1 MNMTL
6 DETKK
11 YSGSSHLSK
20 YDLVYKVPSRC
31 WQDGLTIGNG
41 DLAAIVWEN
50 GSSQLE
56 YQVNH
61 ARIWDKRLVK
71 YNRFRM
77 DHIRKIAEEG
87 LSFKNEMLK
96 EWDPSSPPFADV
108 QTPCSGG
115 QLRIVPGI
123 VQQFA
128 PGYRITKKLSL
139 KDAVIETNLDK
150 HLSHPRIRSFVC
162 SHENIL
168 AISVRDVS
176 LMTAFQN
183 RIELF
188 CYPEKD
194 YEPAE
199 LHAEGSVMYFFRRL
213 PTISYIMAVKA
224 VPRGGGKNREYF
236 EKIVHPDNHKYGIPS
251 TEVNAS
257 CAKNHAFASLT
268 GDFDLFVTI
277 EAGSDLQEL
286 KETALKRLESA
297 AAAGIEELYREHCKY
312 WNDFWTKN
320 KVSLGNEFLEQLWY
334 LSNYHLR
341 CGMGGSI
348 PWGLCGPWFGNHQ
361 SNRSFLP
368 WNGFFTNDY
377 NAQCVP
383 LAADRVNRGD
393 LAVPTFEMLK
403 RQLAEAQKNA
413 ELYDQKGALYP
424 LSCGPSG
431 VDVSGGAY
439 RFCQGSGVY
448 WCLVMDHHYQR
459 SGDEK
464 FFSEIFYPILR
475 ECLIFFSGY
484 MIYDEQEDRYHLK
497 YSQNPELGYIH
508 LQDPIDTL
516 VFLKYALTVAVAS
529 SGKVK
534 EDPEN
539 LEKWRH
545 ILARFPKY
553 PHYDNGFLPLDGL
566 RWDHINHSR
575 TLACVFPAGEVD
587 PLKTDD
593 PLLPIALKELHS
605 NIWDCFMRSY
615 ACADGYHES
624 WTGKVY
630 HKALPACRLGDKEMA
645 WKYLSDMISGD
656 VKPNGLITHNP
667 AILAASRESE
677 KNIDIIPDMQVYHDC
692 GPEPITLAELAAG
705 RVWEECT
712 EDLECRERMY
722 PVIEGPAVYLLLI
735 SEMLMQSYN
744 GIIRLFPA
752 WNDRLDAS
760 FEGLSAEG
768 GITVSASCK
777 AGEVRWIKLSADKA
791 VDFKLLNPWK
801 DRTPEITP
809 AMPLT
814 IDSLIQGHLEAGMS
828 IVLRV
833 DGAEQPEF
841 SAVEENAPAVRTI
854 RFENGGGAILGKPEY
869 SDYYRFL
876 EELRGTTGDEIRL

>member
-1 MNMTL
+1 MKN
-6 DETKK
+6 EQYKK
-11 YSGSSHLSK
+11 EKEQSTDFISR
-20 YDLVYKVPSRC
+20 YDLIYKVPSRC

-41 DLAAIVWEN
+41 DLAAIAWEN

-61 ARIWDKRLVK
+61 SGLWDERTVK
-71 YNRFRM
+71 YNRFKM
-77 DHIRKIAEEG
+77 DHIRKIAEDG
-87 LSFKNEMLK
+87 TIFKNEMLK
-96 EWDPSSPPFADV
+96 ELDPSSPPFAEV
-108 QTPCSGG
+108 QTPCGGG
-115 QLRIVPGI
+115 QIRIVPGI

-128 PGYRITKKLSL
+128 PGYRITKRLSL

-150 HLSHPRIRSFVC
+150 HLSHPRVRSFV
-162 SHENIL
+162 SAQENIL

-188 CYPEKD
+188 CYPDKD
-194 YEPAE
+194 YEAPE
-199 LHAEGSVMYFFRRL
+199 LYAEGSVMYFIRRL
-213 PTISYIMAVKA
+213 PTMVYVMAVK
-224 VPRGGGKNREYF
+224 VIPRGGGTNREYF
-236 EKIVHPDNHKYGIPS
+236 EKIVHPNDHKYGEPS
-251 TEVNAS
+251 KSVNAS
-257 CAKNHAFASLT
+257 VARNHVFAALT
-268 GDFDLFVTI
+268 GDFDLLVSI
-277 EAGSDLQEL
+277 EVGEDSEKL
-286 KETALKRLESA
+286 KETVFRRLETA
-297 AAAGIEELYREHCKY
+297 AEAGIESLYQKHCEY
-312 WNDFWTKN
+312 WKEFWSRN
-320 KVSLGNEFLEQLWY
+320 KVSLGNGFLEQLWY

-393 LAVPTFEMLK
+393 LSVSTFKMLK

-413 ELYDQKGALYP
+413 ELYDQKGAYYP
-424 LSCGPSG
+424 VSCGPSG
-431 VDVSGGAY
+431 IDVSGGAY

-448 WCLVMDHHYQR
+448 WCLVLDHHYQR

-464 FFSEIFYPILR
+464 FFAEIFYPILR

-484 MIYDEQEDRYHLK
+484 MIFDKQENRYHLK

-516 VFLKYALTVAVAS
+516 VFLKYALTVATAS
-529 SGKVK
+529 AEKMK
-534 EDPEN
+534 ENAEI
-539 LEKWRH
+539 LEKWKH
-545 ILARFPKY
+545 MLTHFPEY
-553 PHYDNGFLPLDGL
+553 PRCENGFLPLDGL

-587 PLKTDD
+587 PLNPDD
-593 PLLPIALKELHS
+593 QLLPTALKELHS
-605 NIWDCFMRSY
+605 RIWDFFMRSY
-615 ACADGYHES
+615 ACAEGYHES

-630 HKALPACRLGDKEMA
+630 HKALPACRMGDKEMA
-645 WKYLSDMISGD
+645 WKYLADLISGD

-667 AILAASRESE
+667 AILTSSRYSE
-677 KNIDIIPDMQVYHDC
+677 KNIANIPEMQVYHDC
-692 GPEPITLAELAAG
+692 GPDPITLAELAAG

-712 EDLECRERMY
+712 EDLECREKMY

-752 WNDRLDAS
+752 WKEQFDAS

-809 AMPLT
+809 AMPVT

-828 IVLRV
+828 LVLSV
-833 DGAEQPEF
+833 NGAEQPEF